1 MTRAVRAGMDFVT
14 ALDRGS
20 LGGLARLCAP
30 GATWW
35 VDTGPDR
42 RGGDPAVSPGG
53 SGRFPLHGLML
64 MDDKL
69 ALMRSLGP
77 KAFPTGCRQIPRRV
91 IAGTD
96 VCVIEVEGHGTH
108 ASGLEYANRY
118 AFVFDVDAA
127 GAIVSVREYLDTIHA
142 QHVVGAAAPVP
153 RTALDRVPGP
163 GGQQPGSRAEE
174 LALALWPALARG
186 DVDAFGA
193 LFGAG
198 ATWWTDSGRDRERGR
213 QHRTGDITANGPFHG
228 TVAIADKL
236 TAMRARIASGAY
248 ASAAV
253 TVTPHRWVAD
263 DTLVAIEAS
272 GDATLGG
279 GPGSPNRYQNRYLWV
294 VDTAPDGIT
303 QVREYCD
310 TLHIADLMGYSAEV
324 GA

>member
-1 MTRAVRAGMDFVT
+1 MTRAVRAGMDFIT

-42 RGGDPAVSPGG
+42 RGGDPALSPGG
-53 SGRFPLHGLML
+53 SGRFPLHGSMP

-77 KAFPTGCRQIPRRV
+77 QAFPTGCRQIPRRV
-91 IAGTD
+91 IAGAD
-96 VCVIEVEGHGTH
+96 MCVIEVEGFGVH
-108 ASGLEYANRY
+108 ASGLQYANRY

-142 QHVVGAAAPVP
+142 QHVIGGADPVP
-153 RTALDRVPGP
+153 RTTLDRVPGP
-163 GGQQPGSRAEE
+163 GGQQPQSRAES
-174 LALALWPALARG
+174 LALALWPALETG
-186 DVDAFGA
+186 DIAAFAA

-213 QHRTGDITANGPFHG
+213 LHRTGDINANGPFHG
-228 TVAIADKL
+228 TIAIADKL
-236 TAMRARIASGAY
+236 AAMRARIASGAY

-253 TVTPHRWVAD
+253 AVTAHRWVVD

-279 GPGSPNRYQNRYLWV
+279 GLRYQNRYLWV
-294 VDTAPDGIT
+294 VDTAPDGIA

-310 TLHIADLMGYSAEV
+310 TLHIADLMGYDAEV
-324 GA
+324 AG